1 MYVSI
6 CLFIYLFIYLSI
18 YLSIYICTTVAIP
31 TFMVDGIPRRDE
43 MINSGKLDHSGI
55 LKNQAIY
62 LHVKIADLMPYSQ
75 ELSFRF

>member
-1 MYVSI
+1 
-6 CLFIYLFIYLSI
+6 
-18 YLSIYICTTVAIP
+18 
-31 TFMVDGIPRRDE
+31 MVDGIPRRDE
-43 MINSGKLDHSGI
+43 MINSGKLDHSGV

>member
-1 MYVSI
+1 MYLSVYLS
-6 CLFIYLFIYLSI
+6 IYLSNYLSI

-31 TFMVDGIPRRDE
+31 TFMVDGIPCRDE
-43 MINSGKLDHSGI
+43 MINSGKLDHSGV

-75 ELSFRF
+75 ELSLRF